1 MVDNFE
7 NIIRKAVAEK
17 VSQMANEEIDRACAA
32 FRGSLLDR
40 KREIVN
46 KMIDGFRF
54 VVKQDGINS
63 ITVQIIINEVI

>member
-1 MVDNFE
+1 MTDNFE
-7 NIIRKAVAEK
+7 NVFQKAVAEK
-17 VSQMANEEIDRACAA
+17 VSQMADEEIDKACAA
-32 FRGSLLDR
+32 FRGRLLDR

-54 VVKQDGINS
+54 VVKQDGMNS